1 MQTRVDVDTIATLP
15 PSAEPPAQVGA
26 PAPEA
31 AISDREKQIVL
42 WLSNVNHLLN
52 HFQSQ
57 MMPIM
62 YPSFAQ
68 EFGMGP
74 LAISALAVGRS
85 VFNNWVQLGWG
96 FVTPFVQRFQ
106 LLAITSLICGLGT
119 FCTGLAFNFW
129 SLLGVRCVAAAG
141 SSAMHPVGTSLLASY
156 FPQNRGAVLALNS
169 TLSQVGSIA
178 APLIGGILLLAL
190 GWRATFFVIASVS
203 VFMAVGYFL
212 FRDKVRGAGPRQGSG
227 RAKLAGSR
235 DAYIRVLTNRNVMLI
250 ALVMLVGG
258 AGRGEVTPTYLPLHL
273 NEPFFKEHL
282 EIGFS
287 IFGLDLGSI
296 TAIVV
301 AALFLYQLGG
311 LAGPLTFGWISDR
324 TSRKGMTQV
333 SLLLSSLATL
343 WLAWQGPS
351 LWGLFANMLFYGA
364 VTHSR
369 GTLTQAMV
377 ADSVGEEDQD
387 AAYSMYFFLGFFSAP
402 VWALVTGSL
411 YEFFGFSVAFSVM
424 AASYVAGMLLMSLVK
439 DNRPARE
446 FMRRRRA

>member
-1 MQTRVDVDTIATLP
+1 MQTPAAINTVNTAPPLP
-15 PSAEPPAQVGA
+15 PPPPEA
-26 PAPEA
+26 APEA
-31 AISDREKQIVL
+31 EITDRERQIVL
-42 WLSNVNHLLN
+42 WLSNFNHLLN
-52 HFQSQ
+52 HFQNQ

-62 YPSFAQ
+62 YGSFAA

-74 LAISALAVGRS
+74 LAFSALTIGRS

-106 LLAITSLICGLGT
+106 LLGITSLICGLGT

-129 SLLGVRCVAAAG
+129 SLLGIRCIASAG

-156 FPQNRGAVLALNS
+156 FPKNRGAVLALNS
-169 TLSQVGSIA
+169 TISQVGSIM
-178 APLIGGILLLAL
+178 APLVGGILLLAI
-190 GWRATFFVIASVS
+190 GWRATFFVIAVFS
-203 VFMAVGYFL
+203 VFMAAAYFM
-212 FRDKVRGAGPRQGSG
+212 FKDKVRGAGPTQGSG
-227 RAKLAGSR
+227 RAKLVKSR
-235 DAYIRVLTNRNVMLI
+235 DAYFRVLTNRNVMLI

-273 NEPFFKEHL
+273 NEPFFKENL

-301 AALFLYQLGG
+301 ASLFLYQLGG

-324 TSRKGMTQV
+324 TSRKGVTQV
-333 SLLLSSLATL
+333 SLLLSGIATL
-343 WLAWQGPS
+343 WLAWMGPS
-351 LWGLFANMLFYGA
+351 LWGLFANMLVYGA

-387 AAYSMYFFLGFFSAP
+387 AAYSIYFFLGFFSAP
-402 VWALVTGSL
+402 VWALITGVL
-411 YEFFGFSVAFSVM
+411 YEFLGFGIAFTVM
-424 AASYVAGMLLMSLVK
+424 AASYVAGMLLMSFVK
-439 DNRPARE
+439 DNQPARTA
-446 FMRRRRA
+446 RAH

>member
-1 MQTRVDVDTIATLP
+1 MQVRADTDVVVTA
-15 PSAEPPAQVGA
+15 
-26 PAPEA
+26 APETVA
-31 AISDREKQIVL
+31 TSEPAEDSGITDRERQVVL

-57 MMPIM
+57 MMPVM
-62 YPSFAQ
+62 YGEFAR

-74 LAISALAVGRS
+74 IAFSFLTIGRS

-96 FVTPFVQRFQ
+96 FASPFMQRFHI
-106 LLAITSLICGLGT
+106 LGITSLICGLGT

-129 SLLGVRCVAAAG
+129 SLLGVRCIASAG

-156 FPQNRGAVLALNS
+156 FPKNRGAILALNS
-169 TLSQVGSIA
+169 SLSQVGSIM
-178 APLIGGILLLAL
+178 APLVGGILLLAA
-190 GWRATFFVIASVS
+190 GWRTTFFMVAVLS
-203 VFMAVGYFL
+203 VFMALAYFL
-212 FRDKVRGAGPRQGSG
+212 FRDKVRGAGPKEGSG
-227 RAKLAGSR
+227 RAKLAKSR
-235 DAYIRVLTNRNVMLI
+235 DAYFRVLSNKNVMLI

-282 EIGFS
+282 ETGFQL
-287 IFGLDLGSI
+287 FGLDLGSI

-301 AALFLYQLGG
+301 ASLFLYQLGG

-324 TSRKGMTQV
+324 TSRKGVTQV
-333 SLLLSSLATL
+333 SLLLSAVATL

-387 AAYSMYFFLGFFSAP
+387 AAYSIYFFLGFFSAP
-402 VWALVTGSL
+402 VWALTTGFV
-411 YEFFGFSVAFSVM
+411 YETFSFSAAFTIM
-424 AASYVAGMLLMSLVK
+424 ACSYVAGMVLMSLVK
-439 DNRPARE
+439 DNRPARSAPGV
-446 FMRRRRA
+446 RLH

>member
-1 MQTRVDVDTIATLP
+1 MRTPVGVSTVNTAP
-15 PSAEPPAQVGA
+15 PVPPA
-26 PAPEA
+26 PPEA
-31 AISDREKQIVL
+31 APEEEITDREKQIVL
-42 WLSNVNHLLN
+42 WLSNFNHLLN
-52 HFQSQ
+52 HFQNQ

-62 YPSFAQ
+62 YGEFAR

-74 LAISALAVGRS
+74 LAFSALTIGRS

-106 LLAITSLICGLGT
+106 LLGITSLICGLGT

-129 SLLGVRCVAAAG
+129 SLLGIRCIASAG

-156 FPQNRGAVLALNS
+156 FPKNRGAVLALNS
-169 TLSQVGSIA
+169 TLSQVGSIM
-178 APLIGGILLLAL
+178 APLVGGILLLSI
-190 GWRATFFVIASVS
+190 GWRATFFVIAVLSI
-203 VFMAVGYFL
+203 FMAIAYFL
-212 FRDKVRGAGPRQGSG
+212 FKDKVRGAGPKEGSG
-227 RAKLAGSR
+227 RAKLVKSR
-235 DAYIRVLTNRNVMLI
+235 DAYFRVLTNRNVMLI

-273 NEPFFKEHL
+273 NEPFFKENL

-301 AALFLYQLGG
+301 ASLFLYQLGG

-324 TSRKGMTQV
+324 TNRKGVTQV
-333 SLLLSSLATL
+333 SLLLSGAATL

-351 LWGLFANMLFYGA
+351 LWALFANMLFYGA

-387 AAYSMYFFLGFFSAP
+387 AAYSVYFFLGFFSAP
-402 VWALVTGSL
+402 VWALITGLL
-411 YEFFGFSVAFSVM
+411 YEYFSFSIAFTVM
-424 AASYVAGMLLMSLVK
+424 AASYVAGMLLMSFVK
-439 DNRPARE
+439 DNQPARIA
-446 FMRRRRA
+446 RAH